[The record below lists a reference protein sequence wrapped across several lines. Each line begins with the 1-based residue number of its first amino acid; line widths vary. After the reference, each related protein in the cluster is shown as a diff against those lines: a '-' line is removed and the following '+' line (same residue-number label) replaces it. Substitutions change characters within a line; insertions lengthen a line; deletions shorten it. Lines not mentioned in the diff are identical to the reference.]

1 MTFCRSAW
9 AHVVV
14 LTVALGG
21 CGERVEAGL
30 ANAPSI
36 ERKSEPRNQY
46 DIISNGDEGCTNRNG
61 GPGIASAA
69 GACPKRGSQIVA
81 DAGPDPSPR

>member
-1 MTFCRSAW
+1 MMFRRSAF

-14 LTVALGG
+14 FASALG

-36 ERKSEPRNQY
+36 ERKTEPRNQY
-46 DIISNGDEGCTNRNG
+46 DTISTGDEGCANQNG
-61 GPGIASAA
+61 GASVASAA
-69 GACPKRGSQIVA
+69 GACQNGVTKTKVLA
-81 DAGPDPSPR
+81 DAGPGLQ

>member
-1 MTFCRSAW
+1 MRSSIRR

-14 LTVALGG
+14 VAAALWG

-36 ERKSEPRNQY
+36 ERKSEPRSQY
-46 DIISNGDEGCTNRNG
+46 DTVSNGDEGCTTPSG
-61 GPGIASAA
+61 SGIASAA
-69 GACPKRGSQIVA
+69 GACPKETLTRG
-81 DAGPDPSPR
+81 DAGPSR